1 MHSHLPTPDAF
12 ARGRFLLAAAAAITI
27 LPAMIGCD
35 RLFYYPSR
43 EIFDDPSQQRLAF
56 ESVRFP
62 ARNGLSLHG
71 WFFPAAGPGGP
82 AKGTIV
88 HFHGNAGNVT
98 SHYPHVAWLPER
110 GWNVFCFDYR
120 GYGRSE
126 GKPSRRGVIDDAH
139 AAVDHVM
146 SRPDVERDKVIAFG
160 QSLGGAVGVVV
171 AAERKDLCG
180 VVVEGAFTS
189 YREIAWYHVHRSFW
203 MTLVGWWVPAFGMS
217 GAWNP
222 IDHVAAVSPAPL
234 LIVQGKDDHI
244 IDWRMAERLHAAA
257 RPPAWV
263 MVLEDSRHSDAFHEL
278 APHRQ
283 DALDEFLTRCVERRL
298 DEGSVQAIVRKAT
311 HNSE

>member
-1 MHSHLPTPDAF
+1 MHSDVPTPDTS
-12 ARGRFLLAAAAAITI
+12 ARGRFLLAAAAAI

-43 EIFDDPSQQRLAF
+43 EHFDDPGQQGLQF
-56 ESVRFP
+56 ESVRFT
-62 ARNGLSLHG
+62 ARSGLSLHG
-71 WFFPAAGPGGP
+71 WFFPAAGGDP
-82 AKGTIV
+82 KGTIV

-98 SHYPHVAWLPER
+98 SHYPHVAWLPPR
-110 GWNVFCFDYR
+110 GWNVLCFDYR

-139 AAVDHVM
+139 AAVDYAM
-146 SRPDVERDKVIAFG
+146 SRSDVDRERVIVFG

-171 AAERKDLCG
+171 AAERKDLAA
-180 VVVEGAFTS
+180 VVIEGAFTS
-189 YREIAWYHVHRSFW
+189 YREIAWYHVKRSFW
-203 MTLVGWWVPAFGMS
+203 MTALGWWVPAFGMS

-222 IDHVAAVSPAPL
+222 IDHIAAVAPTPL

-257 RPPAWV
+257 RAPVWL
-263 MVLEDSRHSDAFHEL
+263 MILDDSRHSDAFHEF

-283 DALDEFLTRCVERRL
+283 DALDEFLTRCVERTL
-298 DEGSVQAIVRKAT
+298 DDASAQKLIRDAT
-311 HNSE
+311 HGPG